1 MSQPSAAPSLTVR
14 YAETDQMGVAYY
26 ANYFVWME
34 VGRVELLRALGLRY
48 RDLEGDGYLLAV
60 AEAHC
65 RYHQPATYDDEL
77 IVETVV
83 ERATPRLVQFG
94 YRLLRASDRA
104 LLATGYTKHL
114 VCDRRL
120 RPSRLPSAVLNILK
134 EAAHFARARSTYKQ
148 S

>member
-1 MSQPSAAPSLTVR
+1 MSQLSAAPRVAVR

-34 VGRVELLRALGLRY
+34 VGRVEFLRTHGLRY
-48 RDLEGDGYLLAV
+48 RDLERDGYLLAV

-77 IVETVV
+77 IIETVI
-83 ERATPRLVQFG
+83 EKATPKLVQFG
-94 YRLLRASDRA
+94 YRILRAQDRA

-114 VCDRRL
+114 VCDRSL
-120 RPSRLPSAVLNILK
+120 RPSRLPAAVLATLQVAAR
-134 EAAHFARARSTYKQ
+134 EASSAPFE
-148 S
+148 